1 LLDIWEIDK
10 VGLSWATSGYQGA
23 ISSGQTTCGL
33 LIGATVA
40 IGLRH
45 GQGQTSIPFEAEEER
60 GKAVKAVNALYQ
72 EFLTKFNGTNC
83 QTLTTIDFSKPED
96 QARYMEKE
104 IFKDTCF
111 KYFQF
116 LMKRFMDEAKQQDTD
131 EKTA

>member
-1 LLDIWEIDK
+1 MDK

-45 GQGQTSIPFEAEEER
+45 GHGKTCIPFEDEEGR
-60 GKAVKAVNALYQ
+60 GKAVEEVNSLYKD
-72 EFLTKFNGTNC
+72 FLTKFNDTNC

-111 KYFQF
+111 KFFQF
-116 LMKRFMDEAKQQDTD
+116 LMKRFMDEVKQQDAD

>member
-1 LLDIWEIDK
+1 MDK
-10 VGLSWATSGYQGA
+10 IKYSWATSGYLGA

-45 GQGQTSIPFEAEEER
+45 GQGKTCIPFEDEEER
-60 GKAVKAVNALYQ
+60 GKAVKEVNDFYRD
-72 EFLTKFNGTNC
+72 FLTKFKDTNC

-111 KYFQF
+111 KFFQF
-116 LMKRFMDEAKQQDTD
+116 LMTRFMDEAKQREAE
-131 EKTA
+131 EKSPEA